1 MKPRTIIGIIFI
13 VASLLK
19 LAAMWGI
26 VHLSFLES
34 ATEGP
39 AAIYFAIFL
48 LIFVGLSLIIN
59 DLREGKIKNKYLLMK
74 VKGIIGILLVV
85 PSLLKLATMW
95 GLFHI
100 SWLEGNSMNT
110 LEIYVVLFVMLYVGI
125 WLIVDGFRNN
135 HDQWLQ
141 RPLPIGEEG
150 KRISCSVSFGGD
162 EYIYHGESFHGAHL
176 RTKCGGIRMDLREAI
191 ITEDEEIDI
200 STFMGG
206 VELLVPTTV
215 NIVVKSRSFI
225 GGVGNETIK
234 SANPDAPC
242 LHIIAS
248 NIIGGVSVR
257 NK

>member
-1 MKPRTIIGIIFI
+1 MKAKGIIGIIFV

-26 VHLSFLES
+26 VHLSFLKS

-39 AAIYFAIFL
+39 ASIYFAIFL
-48 LIFVGLSLIIN
+48 LMFVGISLIIN
-59 DLREGKIKNKYLLMK
+59 DLRDGKIKNKYLFMK
-74 VKGIIGILLVV
+74 AKGVIGILLVV

-95 GLFHI
+95 GLIHI

-125 WLIVDGFRNN
+125 WLIVDGFRKSP
-135 HDQWLQ
+135 DQWLQ
-141 RPLPIGEEG
+141 RPLPIGEDG

-162 EYIYHGESFHGAHL
+162 EYIYHGEPFHGAHL
-176 RTKCGGIRMDLREAI
+176 MAKCGGIRMDLREAI

-206 VELLVPTTV
+206 VELLVPPTV

-225 GGVGNETIK
+225 GGVGNETLK
-234 SANPDAPC
+234 STNPDAPC

-248 NIIGGVSVR
+248 NVIGGVSVR
-257 NK
+257 N

>member
-1 MKPRTIIGIIFI
+1 MKAKGIIGIIFV
-13 VASLLK
+13 VASLLI

-59 DLREGKIKNKYLLMK
+59 DLREGKIKNKYLFMK
-74 VKGIIGILLVV
+74 IKGIIGILLVV
-85 PSLLKLATMW
+85 PSLLKLGTIW
-95 GLFHI
+95 GLFRI
-100 SWLEGNSMNT
+100 NWLEGNFMNT

-125 WLIVDGFRNN
+125 WLIADGFRNN

-162 EYIYHGESFHGAHL
+162 EYVYHGESFHGAHL
-176 RTKCGGIRMDLREAI
+176 MTKCGGIRMDYAKPLSQR
-191 ITEDEEIDI
+191 
-200 STFMGG
+200 MR
-206 VELLVPTTV
+206 
-215 NIVVKSRSFI
+215 K
-225 GGVGNETIK
+225 
-234 SANPDAPC
+234 
-242 LHIIAS
+242 
-248 NIIGGVSVR
+248 
-257 NK
+257 

>member
-1 MKPRTIIGIIFI
+1 MKPRTVIGIIFI

-26 VHLSFLES
+26 IHWSFLES
-34 ATEGP
+34 ATQGT

-48 LIFVGLSLIIN
+48 LIFVGISLIIN
-59 DLREGKIKNKYLLMK
+59 DLRDGKIKNKYLFMK
-74 VKGIIGILLVV
+74 AKGIIGILLVM

-95 GLFHI
+95 GLIHF
-100 SWLEGNSMNT
+100 SWLEGNSMNA

-125 WLIVDGFRNN
+125 WLIVDGFRKSP
-135 HDQWLQ
+135 DQWLQ
-141 RPLPIGEEG
+141 RPLPIGEDG

-162 EYIYHGESFHGAHL
+162 EYIYHGEPFHGAHL

-206 VELLVPTTV
+206 VELLVPPTV
-215 NIVVKSRSFI
+215 NVVVKSRSFI
-225 GGVGNETIK
+225 GGVGNHTIK
-234 SANPDAPC
+234 ATDPAAPC

-248 NIIGGVSVR
+248 NMIGGVDI
-257 NK
+257 KY

>member
-1 MKPRTIIGIIFI
+1 MKAKGIIGIIFV

-59 DLREGKIKNKYLLMK
+59 DLRDGKIKNKYLFMK
-74 VKGIIGILLVV
+74 IKGIIGILLVV
-85 PSLLKLATMW
+85 PSLLKLGTMW
-95 GLFHI
+95 GLFRI
-100 SWLEGNSMNT
+100 NWLEGNSMNT

-162 EYIYHGESFHGAHL
+162 EYVYHGESFHGAHL
-176 RTKCGGIRMDLREAI
+176 MTKCGGIRMDLRNAT

-225 GGVGNETIK
+225 GGVGNHATHAADPKAPTI
-234 SANPDAPC
+234 
-242 LHIIAS
+242 HIIAS
-248 NIIGGVSVR
+248 NFFGGVDIK
-257 NK
+257 N